1 MSFPQS
7 GSPNNRNMKKYLIIT
22 PAGKNSLF
30 KEWLQGEPNFDI
42 VLLFYENDEQLA
54 KEYTKYTP
62 YVFIGKGEKF
72 HLIKSF
78 IRDNLDFVSQYEYIW
93 FPDDDASIST
103 ESINHFLEL
112 SDHYKLWL
120 SQPAMTGYIS
130 HQITYPVQGSLL
142 RYTNFVEV
150 LAPLFN
156 LESLLKVYNTFD
168 ENYSSHGYDFLWP
181 HLLGQPQDKIA
192 IIDDT
197 IMIHTK
203 PVGQSYDRFPVPPGQ
218 ELGEL
223 LNKYNITHSTINYSQ
238 IWKK

>member
-1 MSFPQS
+1 
-7 GSPNNRNMKKYLIIT
+7 MKKYLIIT

-78 IRDNLDFVSQYEYIW
+78 IKDNLDFVSQYEYIW

-103 ESINHFLEL
+103 DSINRFFEL
-112 SDHYKLWL
+112 SDQYELWL
-120 SQPAMTGYIS
+120 SQPAMTGYVS
-130 HQITYPVQGSLL
+130 HQITTPVYGSLL

-150 LAPLFN
+150 LAPLFS
-156 LESLLKVYNTFD
+156 LETLLKVYSTFD

-192 IIDDT
+192 IIDDI
-197 IMIHTK
+197 IMVHTK